1 MHSTS
6 LRDIDLNLLVILDVL
21 LQEKSVTRAAH
32 RLHLT
37 PSAVSHALNRLRKL
51 FDDDLLIRDGRQ
63 MNPTLRAQEIAVALP
78 STLRQVAHLFTAPK
92 PFEPATSTRE
102 FRLAAPD
109 FVAPLVLQAVTRLAP
124 FVRVCCV
131 SNASITLPEVSH
143 GDCDALIAPS
153 VFRHE
158 GVRARPL
165 GEWPWRVYGRAG
177 HPAFERWSMDA
188 WTAYPHL
195 QIWGSPE
202 GRATGPIDKRLAQLG
217 VERHVGAVVP
227 YFSMAASILANTDLL
242 LTVPSM
248 SMASMQT
255 RFNLA
260 HREVPFEL
268 PPMRLSLSYSAIRGN
283 DPGVRWFLER
293 IEAACDVLTRGV

>member
-1 MHSTS
+1 MRATS

-21 LQEKSVTRAAH
+21 LQEKSVSRAAG

-37 PSAVSHALNRLRKL
+37 PSAVSHALSRLRKL

-63 MNPTLRAQEIAVALP
+63 MTPTLRAQEIAVSLP

-92 PFEPATSTRE
+92 TFEPATSTRE

-109 FVAPLVLQAVTRLAP
+109 FVAPLVVQTVTRSAP
-124 FVRVCCV
+124 HIRVCCV
-131 SNASITLPEVSH
+131 SNTSVTLREVSH

-158 GVRARPL
+158 GLRARQL
-165 GEWPWRVYGRAG
+165 GEWPWRVYGRSG

-188 WTAYPHL
+188 WTSYPHL

-202 GRATGPIDKRLAQLG
+202 GRTRGPIDKRLAQLG
-217 VERHVGAVVP
+217 VKRHVGAVVP

-248 SMASMQT
+248 TMASMQT
-255 RFNLA
+255 RFRLEQ
-260 HREVPFEL
+260 HDVPFEL
-268 PPMRLSLSYSAIRGN
+268 PGMSLSLFHSATHGGESGIH
-283 DPGVRWFLER
+283 WFLER
-293 IEAACDVLTRGV
+293 VEAACSLL